1 MPRGLDDGLGD
12 DGTRH
17 WIWQGVWVQRVT
29 HLLTDHAVFLGIMT
43 PVRRAVGDDKYEPRN
58 EIG

>member
-1 MPRGLDDGLGD
+1 MPRGLD